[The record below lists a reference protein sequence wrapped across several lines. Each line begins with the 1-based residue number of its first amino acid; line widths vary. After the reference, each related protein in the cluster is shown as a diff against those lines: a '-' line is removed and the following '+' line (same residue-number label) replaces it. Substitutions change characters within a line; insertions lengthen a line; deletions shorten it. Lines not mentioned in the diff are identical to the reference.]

1 MNISNQVIHNQ
12 TTDNGD
18 YAMNKNLVQT
28 TNWNVGSMTQMTSR
42 EIAEL
47 TGKRHDHVKRDVE
60 VMFKELGID
69 APKFGVIYLD
79 SMNRQRIEYTLDQE
93 LTFTLVTGYSI
104 KLRNAVIKRWLD
116 LENQVVSLQNELNK
130 WCAKENC
137 DKAIG
142 SIHGKGLAERKKTK
156 HLNAMTIDGILKKMQ
171 LKLEV

>member
-1 MNISNQVIHNQ
+1 MSNYSNNSASYPNNKSQGNNNMFLENISSINQ
-12 TTDNGD
+12 TT
-18 YAMNKNLVQT
+18 M
-28 TNWNVGSMTQMTSR
+28 SSR

-79 SMNRQRIEYTLDQE
+79 SMNRQRIEYILNQE

-104 KLRNAVIKRWLD
+104 KLRNAVIRRWLY
-116 LENQVVSLQNELNK
+116 LEQHTTSLQQELNK

-137 DKAIG
+137 DRAIG

-156 HLNAMTIDGILKKMQ
+156 HLNKEAISSIIKQMQ
-171 LKLEV
+171 LKLEI

>member
-1 MNISNQVIHNQ
+1 MKEL
-12 TTDNGD
+12 T
-18 YAMNKNLVQT
+18 QT

-60 VMFKELGID
+60 AMFKELELD

-79 SMNRQRIEYTLDQE
+79 SMNRQRTEYVLDQE

-116 LENQVVSLQNELNK
+116 LEHQVVSLQNELNK
-130 WCAKENC
+130 WCAKENF
-137 DKAIG
+137 DKSIG
-142 SIHGKGLAERKKTK
+142 SLHGKGLAERKKTK
-156 HLNAMTIDGILKKMQ
+156 HLNTTTIDGILRKMQ